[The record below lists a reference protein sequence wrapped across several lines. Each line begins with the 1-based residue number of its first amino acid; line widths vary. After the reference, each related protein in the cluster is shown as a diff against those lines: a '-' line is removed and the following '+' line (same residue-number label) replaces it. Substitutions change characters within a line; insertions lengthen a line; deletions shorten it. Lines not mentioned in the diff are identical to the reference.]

1 MGNLKQE
8 ANEYEPETYK
18 NISELSS
25 ISVDVDVL
33 TETKKDRDGNEYTTK
48 YFLQDGEK
56 VRVPISV
63 LSALKEILEEKTNLK
78 HFKVKRKGTTKEDT
92 RYTVI
97 PLD

>member
-8 ANEYEPETYK
+8 ANDYEPETYK

-33 TETKKDRDGNEYTTK
+33 TETKKDKDGKDYTAK
-48 YFLQDGEK
+48 YFLYEGEK
-56 VRVPISV
+56 VRVPTSV
-63 LSALKEILEEKTNLK
+63 LSALKEILEEKPTLK
-78 HFKVKRKGTTKEDT
+78 NFKVKRKGTTKEDT